1 MKQLI
6 YVSRPSHEL
15 DPEVI
20 TDILTVSTK
29 KNFENSIS
37 GILICDG
44 EYFVQCFEGD
54 EKAVDQLYA
63 NICKDIRHCD
73 IKLLGTIDIDHKD
86 FQDWEMG
93 YFNSKKDI
101 NKTITELT
109 SHHNFTPYA
118 FTFLEAK
125 AILKRLV
132 SLI

>member
-54 EKAVDQLYA
+54 EKAVNQLYA
-63 NICKDIRHCD
+63 NICKDNRHYD
-73 IKLLGTIDIDHKD
+73 IKLLGIIDIDHKD
-86 FQDWEMG
+86 FENWEMD
-93 YFNSKKDI
+93 YINSKKDI
-101 NKTITELT
+101 NKAIQELT
-109 SHHNFTPYA
+109 VHHHCTPYE

-125 AILKRLV
+125 AVLKRLV
-132 SLI
+132 SLM